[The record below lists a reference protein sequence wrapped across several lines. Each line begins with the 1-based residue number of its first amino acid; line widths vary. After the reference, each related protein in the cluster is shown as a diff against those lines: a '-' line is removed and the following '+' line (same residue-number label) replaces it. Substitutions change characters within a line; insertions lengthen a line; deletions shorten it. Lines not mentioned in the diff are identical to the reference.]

1 MRHFTMI
8 SRGLVAAG
16 VAGLMSVGFAGTAL
30 AESNTDN
37 PNHEAY
43 WEAWLEEEGFVNVD
57 CEKIHDEGLDSSTW
71 TSDGDYLLVVL
82 KAGSEESSEGDPNTV
97 FGDVEEGDVLETED
111 GKDISHIIV
120 CTGEEE
126 GETSTPTPTP
136 TPTTSAPRPTPS
148 GPMVETDVPETG
160 GSTTP
165 AILGGAAV
173 LAGLGLAAGAMRRRG
188 EH

>member
-8 SRGLVAAG
+8 SRGLAAAG
-16 VAGLMSVGFAGTAL
+16 VAGLMTVGFAGTAL
-30 AESNTDN
+30 AEPNTDN

-43 WEAWLEEEGFVNVD
+43 WEAWLEEDGFVNVD
-57 CEKIHDEGLDSSTW
+57 CEKILDEGLDTSMW

-82 KAGSEESSEGDPNTV
+82 KAGSEQSSEGDPHTLYW
-97 FGDVEEGDVLETED
+97 DVEEGDELETDD

-126 GETSTPTPTP
+126 ETSTPTPT
-136 TPTTSAPRPTPS
+136 TPAPKPTPS
-148 GPMVETDVPETG
+148 GPIVETDVPQSG
-160 GSTTP
+160 SSTTP